1 VTGDDLRRVSA
12 HDRTVQSSEYE
23 PREDEI
29 GPVDF
34 LAVEFPGGRISAAD
48 LRELMALVTQGTI
61 RILDAE
67 FIVKDAAGNARKAD
81 AAELGEPD
89 GTGIGAWSGASS
101 GLLDDADVEHVSAAI
116 GPGAAAAVIVY
127 ENRWILRLADSW
139 RRSGARL
146 IEDGGIPVGDLVAAL
161 DAAERS

>member
-1 VTGDDLRRVSA
+1 VR
-12 HDRTVQSSEYE
+12 SSEYE
-23 PREDEI
+23 PGEDEI

-34 LAVEFPGGRISAAD
+34 LAVEFPDGRIGAAD
-48 LRELMALVTQGTI
+48 LRELLSLVSQGTI

-67 FIVKDAAGNARKAD
+67 FIIKDAAGNARKAD

-89 GTGIGAWSGASS
+89 GIGAWSGASS

-116 GPGAAAAVIVY
+116 RPGAAAAVIVY
-127 ENRWILRLADSW
+127 ENRWILRLADGW

>member
-1 VTGDDLRRVSA
+1 MCSSDLPA
-12 HDRTVQSSEYE
+12 
-23 PREDEI
+23 EDEL

-34 LAVEFPGGRISAAD
+34 LAVEFPDGRIGAAD
-48 LRELMALVTQGTI
+48 LGELLSLVSQGTI

-67 FIVKDAAGNARKAD
+67 FIVKDAAGNDRKAD
-81 AAELGEPD
+81 AAELGAPD
-89 GTGIGAWSGASS
+89 GTGLGAWSGASS
-101 GLLDDADVEHVSAAI
+101 GLLDGADVEHISAAI
-116 GPGAAAAVIVY
+116 QPGAAAAVIVY

-146 IEDGGIPVGDLVAAL
+146 IEDGGIPVDDLVAAL

>member
-1 VTGDDLRRVSA
+1 MRPN
-12 HDRTVQSSEYE
+12 EYE
-23 PREDEI
+23 PGEDEL

-34 LAVEFPGGRISAAD
+34 LAVEFPDGRIGAAD
-48 LRELMALVTQGTI
+48 LGELLSLVSQGTI

-81 AAELGEPD
+81 AAELGEQD
-89 GTGIGAWSGASS
+89 GIGAWSGASS
-101 GLLDDADVEHVSAAI
+101 GLLDDADVEHISAAI
-116 GPGAAAAVIVY
+116 RPGAAAAVIVY

-146 IEDGGIPVGDLVAAL
+146 IEDGGIPVDDLVAAL
-161 DAAERS
+161 DAAEHS

>member
-1 VTGDDLRRVSA
+1 MR
-12 HDRTVQSSEYE
+12 SSEYE

-34 LAVEFPGGRISAAD
+34 IAVEFPDGRIREAD
-48 LRELMALVTQGTI
+48 LRELLALVDQGTI

-101 GLLDDADVEHVSAAI
+101 GLLDDADVEHVAAEI
-116 GPGAAAAVIVY
+116 RPGAAAAVIVY
-127 ENRWILRLADSW
+127 ENQWILWLADSW
-139 RRSGARL
+139 RRGGARV

>member
-1 VTGDDLRRVSA
+1 MGDDLRRVSA
-12 HDRTVQSSEYE
+12 HDRNVRPSEYE

-34 LAVEFPGGRISAAD
+34 LAVEFPDGRIGAAD
-48 LRELMALVTQGTI
+48 LRELLSLVTQGTI

-101 GLLDDADVEHVSAAI
+101 ACSTPPMSSTFRRRS
-116 GPGAAAAVIVY
+116 GPARPRPSSSTRTAGSFAWPTAGGAAAPA
-127 ENRWILRLADSW
+127 
-139 RRSGARL
+139 
-146 IEDGGIPVGDLVAAL
+146 
-161 DAAERS
+161 

>member
-1 VTGDDLRRVSA
+1 VR
-12 HDRTVQSSEYE
+12 SSEYE
-23 PREDEI
+23 PGEDEI

-34 LAVEFPGGRISAAD
+34 LAVEFPAGRIGAAD
-48 LRELMALVTQGTI
+48 LRELLSLVSQGTI

-67 FIVKDAAGNARKAD
+67 FIIKDAAGNARKAD

-89 GTGIGAWSGASS
+89 GIGAWSGASS

-116 GPGAAAAVIVY
+116 RPGSAAAVIVY
-127 ENRWILRLADSW
+127 ENRWILRLADGW

-146 IEDGGIPVGDLVAAL
+146 IEDGGIPVDDLVAAL

>member
-1 VTGDDLRRVSA
+1 VRPND
-12 HDRTVQSSEYE
+12 E
-23 PREDEI
+23 PAEDEL

-34 LAVEFPGGRISAAD
+34 LAVEFPDGRIGAAD
-48 LRELMALVTQGTI
+48 LGELLSLVSQGTI

-67 FIVKDAAGNARKAD
+67 FIVKDAAGNTRKAD
-81 AAELGEPD
+81 AAELGAQD

-101 GLLDDADVEHVSAAI
+101 GLLDDADVEHISAAI
-116 GPGAAAAVIVY
+116 QPGAAAAVIVY

-146 IEDGGIPVGDLVAAL
+146 IEDGGIPVDDLVAAL
-161 DAAERS
+161 DATERS

>member
-1 VTGDDLRRVSA
+1 MGDDLRRVSA
-12 HDRTVQSSEYE
+12 HDRNVRSNEYE
-23 PREDEI
+23 PGEDEI

-34 LAVEFPGGRISAAD
+34 LAVEFPDGRIGAAD
-48 LRELMALVTQGTI
+48 LRELLSLVTQGTI

-89 GTGIGAWSGASS
+89 GTGIGASS
-101 GLLDDADVEHVSAAI
+101 GLLDAADVEHVSAAI
-116 GPGAAAAVIVY
+116 RPGSAAAVIVY

-146 IEDGGIPVGDLVAAL
+146 IEDGGIPVDDLVAAL

>member
-1 VTGDDLRRVSA
+1 VRPN
-12 HDRTVQSSEYE
+12 EYE
-23 PREDEI
+23 PAEDEL

-34 LAVEFPGGRISAAD
+34 LAVEFPDGRIGAAD
-48 LRELMALVTQGTI
+48 LGEVLPLVSQGTI

-81 AAELGEPD
+81 AAELGAPD

-101 GLLDDADVEHVSAAI
+101 GLLDEADVEHISAAI
-116 GPGAAAAVIVY
+116 QPGAAAAVIVY

-146 IEDGGIPVGDLVAAL
+146 IEDGGIPVDDLVAAL
-161 DAAERS
+161 DATERS

>member
-1 VTGDDLRRVSA
+1 VG
-12 HDRTVQSSEYE
+12 SSEYE

-34 LAVEFPGGRISAAD
+34 LAVEFPDGRISAAD
-48 LRELMALVTQGTI
+48 LRELMALVTQGAI

-67 FIVKDAAGNARKAD
+67 FIVKDAAGNARKVD
-81 AAELGEPD
+81 AAEVGEPD

-101 GLLDDADVEHVSAAI
+101 GLLDDADVEHVGAEI
-116 GPGAAAAVIVY
+116 RPGAAAAVIIY
-127 ENRWILRLADSW
+127 DNRWILRLADRW
-139 RRSGARL
+139 RRNGARL
-146 IEDGGIPVGDLVAAL
+146 IEDGGIPVDDLVAAL

>member
-1 VTGDDLRRVSA
+1 MGDDLRPVLA
-12 HDRTVQSSEYE
+12 HDRNVRPSEYE

-34 LAVEFPGGRISAAD
+34 LAVEFPDGRIGAAD
-48 LRELMALVTQGTI
+48 LRELLSLVSQGTI

-81 AAELGEPD
+81 AAELGGPD
-89 GTGIGAWSGASS
+89 TGIGAWSGASS

-116 GPGAAAAVIVY
+116 RPGSAAAVIVY
-127 ENRWILRLADSW
+127 ENRWILRLADGW

-146 IEDGGIPVGDLVAAL
+146 IEDGGIPVDDLVAAL

>member
-1 VTGDDLRRVSA
+1 MRPN
-12 HDRTVQSSEYE
+12 EYE
-23 PREDEI
+23 PAEDEL

-34 LAVEFPGGRISAAD
+34 LAVEFPDGRIGAAD
-48 LRELMALVTQGTI
+48 LGELLSLVSQGTI

-81 AAELGEPD
+81 AAELGGQD
-89 GTGIGAWSGASS
+89 TGIGAWSGASS
-101 GLLDDADVEHVSAAI
+101 GLLDDADVAHISAAI
-116 GPGAAAAVIVY
+116 RPGAAAAVIVY

-146 IEDGGIPVGDLVAAL
+146 IEDGGIPVDDLVAAL
-161 DAAERS
+161 DATERS

>member
-1 VTGDDLRRVSA
+1 MRPN
-12 HDRTVQSSEYE
+12 EYD
-23 PREDEI
+23 PGEDVL

-34 LAVEFPGGRISAAD
+34 LAVEFPDGRIGAAD
-48 LRELMALVTQGTI
+48 LQELLSLAAAGTI

-81 AAELGEPD
+81 VAELGEPD
-89 GTGIGAWSGASS
+89 DTGITAWSGASS

-116 GPGAAAAVIVY
+116 SPGAAAAVIVY
-127 ENRWILRLADSW
+127 ENRWILRLAEGW

-146 IEDGGIPVGDLVAAL
+146 IEDGGIPVDDLVAAL

>member
-1 VTGDDLRRVSA
+1 MGDDLRRVPA
-12 HDRTVQSSEYE
+12 HDRNVRPNEYE
-23 PREDEI
+23 PGEDEL

-34 LAVEFPGGRISAAD
+34 LAVEFPDGRIGAAD
-48 LRELMALVTQGTI
+48 LAELLSLVSQGTI

-89 GTGIGAWSGASS
+89 GTGIGAWSGASA
-101 GLLDDADVEHVSAAI
+101 GLLDDADVQHISAAI
-116 GPGAAAAVIVY
+116 QPGAAAAVIVY

-146 IEDGGIPVGDLVAAL
+146 IEDGGIPVDDLVAAL